1 MLRKTWLLTPLVCAV
16 AATSAWAVEAIELPR
31 PAEAGTVMTLSGEA
45 SKKLENDE
53 ATVIFSIEVQKKDV
67 AAATNDTIK
76 AVNAAVDAIKAI
88 QGKVELQTADFSTRA
103 VYTKAKEGETPT
115 VGAWVVRQTLRVTV
129 NDMTL
134 VPSVMEAGLK
144 TLTVDG
150 IELRVSDEL
159 RKRTQD
165 ELLGEA
171 IHDAMARAVRVAK
184 VMGLE
189 AADVRIE
196 SIGTG
201 RMSGPSVRYYAAP
214 RVANDAV
221 LAKSV
226 MAAPSVSA
234 GTSDVT
240 QEVTMQVR
248 IRP

>member
-16 AATSAWAVEAIELPR
+16 AATSAWAVETIELPR

-184 VMGLE
+184 VMG
-189 AADVRIE
+189 IE

>member
-16 AATSAWAVEAIELPR
+16 AATSAWAVETIELPR

-189 AADVRIE
+189 

>member
-1 MLRKTWLLTPLVCAV
+1 MLKKIWVVVPLMCAV
-16 AATSAWAVEAIELPR
+16 AATSAWASETIELPR
-31 PAEAGTVMTLSGEA
+31 PAKEGTVMTLEGQA
-45 SKKLENDE
+45 TRKLENDE
-53 ATVIFSIEVQKKDV
+53 ATVILSIEVQKKDV
-67 AAATNDTIK
+67 TAATDETIR
-76 AVNAAVDAIKAI
+76 AVNAAVEAIKRI
-88 QGKVELQTADFSTRA
+88 EGRITMQTADFSTRA
-103 VYTKAKEGETPT
+103 VYKKAKDGETPEP
-115 VGAWVVRQTLRVTV
+115 GAWAVRQTLRVTV

-134 VPSVMEAGLK
+134 LPSVMEAGLK

-171 IHDAMARAVRVAK
+171 IHDAMGRAVRVAK

-189 AADVRIE
+189 AEDVRIE

-201 RMSGPSVRYYAAP
+201 RLSGPSVRYYAAP
-214 RVANDAV
+214 RAANDGM

-248 IRP
+248 IKP